1 MKKNEEKWGMEKR
14 NHRIPGGGGGGGFP
28 GCDARVIVVILELI
42 CQQEAL
48 DSSWIRPSVCDLAAE
63 AENTH
68 THTRG
73 HSVGVRIQPSL
84 LVVISQHALGE
95 RGTPGFT
102 RTSQL
107 IVNISCTD
115 QFNVCVTFLC
125 VSGRGPTHYDS
136 GCDWPNHLSLS
147 G

>member
-68 THTRG
+68 THTWSLCGCENPTLSARG
-73 HSVGVRIQPSL
+73 HLPACTGRAGNSRIHTNVPADRKHL
-84 LVVISQHALGE
+84 LH
-95 RGTPGFT
+95 
-102 RTSQL
+102 
-107 IVNISCTD
+107 
-115 QFNVCVTFLC
+115 
-125 VSGRGPTHYDS
+125 GPV
-136 GCDWPNHLSLS
+136 
-147 G
+147 